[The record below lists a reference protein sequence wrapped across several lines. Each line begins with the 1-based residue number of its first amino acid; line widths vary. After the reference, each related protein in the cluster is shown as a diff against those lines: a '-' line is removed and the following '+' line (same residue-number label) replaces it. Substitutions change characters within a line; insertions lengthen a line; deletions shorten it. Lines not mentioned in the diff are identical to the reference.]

1 MKWYLGVLK
10 KYATFN
16 GRARRREYWMF
27 VLMNILVSFG
37 ITLAAWFVG
46 ILAGVLLEGRG
57 DAVMELGAV
66 IGSLVS
72 VVYSL
77 AVLIPSLAVA
87 VRRLHDAGRSGWWIL
102 FPVVNFIL
110 LCLDSQPNEN
120 RYGPN
125 PKMAAL
131 PRNAAM
137 AA

>member
-1 MKWYLGVLK
+1 MTWYFGVLK
-10 KYATFN
+10 KYATFG

-27 VLMNILVSFG
+27 VLMNIFVSFG
-37 ITLAAWFVG
+37 ITLAAWMVG
-46 ILAGVLLEGRG
+46 ILAGIALVGRG
-57 DAVMELGAV
+57 DGVMDMGAV

-77 AVLIPSLAVA
+77 AGLIPRLAVA
-87 VRRLHDAGRSGWWIL
+87 VRRLHDTGRSGWWIL

-120 RYGPN
+120 GYGPN

-131 PRNAAM
+131 PRNVAVAA
-137 AA
+137 